1 MSSFFLLVQTPKSST
16 CLTVLRRV
24 SLGLRSWNRVIIM
37 QGVFV
42 KAAPLRFLS
51 WIYSLHNYYCGAYV
65 LGTSA

>member
-1 MSSFFLLVQTPKSST
+1 MSSFFLLVQTPKSLT

-42 KAAPLRFLS
+42 KAESLRF
-51 WIYSLHNYYCGAYV
+51 
-65 LGTSA
+65 